1 MAGQTRPAAPI
12 YLVVMAGGSGTRFWP
27 RSTSRRPKQL
37 LAFGPEQQTLLART
51 LARFDGLVPDDDRI
65 VVTTE
70 ALSGAIAREAPA
82 VTVLAEPQGRNTAPC
97 IYWAARV
104 VAARDPEAVMLVMSA
119 DHFVADVAAFRG
131 TVLQAVERARAFDEL
146 VTLGVKPTRP
156 ETGYGYLRLG
166 EALGHGCFRVEE
178 FVEKP
183 PRERAETYVRAGTH
197 LWNSGMFAWRAGVV
211 LAAFDRC
218 MPDMGTRWE
227 KAAGDVATLYRSVP
241 ATSIDYGVMEKA
253 GNVVT
258 FPLDCGWEDVG
269 SWASLD
275 TLADALDA
283 RRPGGTILAGDVL
296 AVQSERNV
304 VDVPGKLVAL
314 LGVNDLIVVEQDG
327 ALLVAS
333 KDRAQDVRLV
343 VDEVKKRRPELA

>member
-1 MAGQTRPAAPI
+1 MRASSP

-37 LAFGPEQQTLLART
+37 LAFGPPDDAGARRTLLART
-51 LARFDGLVPDDDRI
+51 LERFDGLVSNDRRI
-65 VVTTE
+65 VVTTA
-70 ALSGAIAREAPA
+70 ALRDAIAHEAPA

-97 IYWAARV
+97 IFWAART
-104 VAARDPEAVMLVMSA
+104 VAERDPDGVMLVMSA
-119 DHFVADVAAFRG
+119 DHFVSDVDAFRR
-131 TVLQAVERARAFDEL
+131 TVGAAVERARGHDDL

-166 EALGHGCFRVEE
+166 ESLGDGCFRVAE

-183 PRERAETYVRAGTH
+183 PRAAAETYWRGGSY
-197 LWNSGMFAWRAGVV
+197 LWNSGMFAWRARVV

-218 MPDMGTRWE
+218 LPEM
-227 KAAGDVATLYRSVP
+227 ATLWDAGGGDPSIVYPTVP
-241 ATSIDYGVMEKA
+241 ATSIDYGVMEKT

-275 TLADALDA
+275 TLGDALHA
-283 RRPGGTILAGDVL
+283 RAPGGTVLAGEVL

-304 VDVPGKLVAL
+304 IDVPGKLVAL

>member
-1 MAGQTRPAAPI
+1 MPASSV

-37 LAFGPEQQTLLART
+37 LAFGKEQQTLLART
-51 LARFDGLVPDDDRI
+51 LARYDGLVPEDRRI

-70 ALSGAIAREAPA
+70 ALSEAIAREAPT

-97 IYWAARV
+97 MYWAART
-104 VAARDPEAVMLVMSA
+104 VAARDPDAVMVAVSA
-119 DHFVADVAAFRG
+119 DHFIPDVEAFRR
-131 TVLQAVERARAFDEL
+131 TVGQAIDRARGFDEL
-146 VTLGVKPTRP
+146 VTLGIKPTRP

-166 EALGHGCFRVEE
+166 ERLAPDCYQVAE

-183 PRERAETYVRAGTH
+183 SREKAEAYVSAGTY
-197 LWNSGMFAWRAGVV
+197 LWNSGMFVWRAGIV

-218 MPDMGTRWE
+218 MPEMRMHWDDAR
-227 KAAGDVATLYRSVP
+227 GDVRTMYRSVP

-269 SWASLD
+269 SWVSFD

-283 RRPGGTILAGDVL
+283 RRAGGTVLAGDVL

-304 VDVPGKLVAL
+304 IDVPGKLVAL

-343 VDEVKKRRPELA
+343 VEAVKQRRPELA